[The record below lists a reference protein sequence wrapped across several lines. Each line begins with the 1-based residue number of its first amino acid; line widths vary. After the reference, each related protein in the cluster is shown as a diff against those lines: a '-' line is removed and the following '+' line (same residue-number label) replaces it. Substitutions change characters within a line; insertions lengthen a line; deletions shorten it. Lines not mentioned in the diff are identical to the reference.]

1 MNDQDHNA
9 FGDLLAV
16 LKEEEL
22 IRLRRRLQNADNRWW
37 AGILQNELEE
47 RYAFQVL
54 SEARNEAASI

>member
-47 RYAFQVL
+47 RYALQVL